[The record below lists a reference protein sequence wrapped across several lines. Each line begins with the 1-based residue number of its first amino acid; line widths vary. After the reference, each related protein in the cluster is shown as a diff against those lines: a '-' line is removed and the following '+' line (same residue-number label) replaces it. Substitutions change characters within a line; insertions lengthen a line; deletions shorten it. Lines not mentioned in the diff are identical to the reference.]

1 MQKHDYSDIINH
13 KYRGSRRPDK
23 MSNLDRA
30 AQFSPFAALTGYD
43 DAVEEMAKKNTAEQ
57 LELEKPVDM
66 DSWDPGSE
74 IREDWDREE
83 FEKSNSLP
91 G

>member
-1 MQKHDYSDIINH
+1 
-13 KYRGSRRPDK
+13 